1 MNNQQFAT
9 AEAISALIDDLYEA
23 RAINAE
29 LVAAL
34 EKLTAEAIGFVSMAD
49 RNAHGNTNIN
59 VMNLRID
66 VARAVLAK
74 VKP

>member
-29 LVAAL
+29 LVGAL
-34 EKLTAEAIGFVSMAD
+34 EGLINDVAQYEAWQRPCFALD
-49 RNAHGNTNIN
+49 N
-59 VMNLRID
+59 
-66 VARAVLAK
+66 ARAVLAK
-74 VKP
+74 VKA